1 MKRYT
6 LFSIL
11 FLLIFNVVSAQT
23 SSVFGSVTEAKT
35 KIENTVPMVLE
46 HLKKVSDA
54 QGDSS
59 IYTNGKDALKKQYE
73 IVALE
78 FDLYRGNM
86 ASCIVN
92 KSSKKATKCTNYHTQ
107 YFRDTLGRYDNYINY
122 ITKKN
127 GYLGVDD
134 ESVKKDFKPTEIA
147 TKIDTDFAAASKAI
161 KKLKG
166 NSKSSYFEQVK
177 SDDFKLQPFESLV
190 NK

>member
-6 LFSIL
+6 LFSVL
-11 FLLIFNVVSAQT
+11 MLLIFSVTSAQT

-46 HLKKVSDA
+46 HLKKISESQNDNA
-54 QGDSS
+54 
-59 IYTNGKDALKKQYE
+59 ILTNGKNALKKEYD

-92 KSSKKATKCTNYHTQ
+92 KSSKKATKCMNYHTL
-107 YFRDTLGRYDNYINY
+107 YFRNTLGNYDNFINY

-127 GYLGVDD
+127 GYLGVEDD
-134 ESVKKDFKPTEIA
+134 SVKKDFKPTEIA
-147 TKIDTDFAAASKAI
+147 TKIDTDFTAASKAAG
-161 KKLKG
+161 KLKG
-166 NSKSSYFEQVK
+166 MAKASYFEQVK
-177 SDDFKLQPFESLV
+177 SEDFKLAPFDTLV
-190 NK
+190 K